1 VFTGREK
8 KGKRKKSLRRIRL
21 FTRGCFRKLKEVEK
35 LLSDKKQSQDAHH
48 EELVKGLYEQMKK
61 ISESSEQAMYLY
73 LDDNHK
79 ACNNKFATLL
89 GYKSPKEWAEV
100 KGALDPFVAE
110 KSQETLS
117 SAYWKAM
124 KQMIASTIP
133 VTWKKKS
140 GENVDTAVILVPMTY
155 KGHLFAVHFVS

>member
-1 VFTGREK
+1 MSK
-8 KGKRKKSLRRIRL
+8 N
-21 FTRGCFRKLKEVEK
+21 
-35 LLSDKKQSQDAHH
+35 KQSQDKHH
-48 EELVKGLYEQMKK
+48 KELVKGLYEQMKK
-61 ISESSEQAMYLY
+61 IFESSEQAMYLY

-79 ACNNKFATLL
+79 ACNRKFAALL

-100 KGALDPFVAE
+100 KGALGPFVAE

-124 KQMIASTIP
+124 NQMIASTIP

-140 GENVDTAVILVPMTY
+140 GGTVDTTVILVPMAY
-155 KGHLFAVHFVS
+155 AGHLFAVHFVS